1 PRGSPKMGV
10 SSRGRACQLT
20 TANRP
25 PDLRTLWTSPASRA
39 LSETP
44 WKVLARNT
52 WSTGCCTTF
61 ATLYASAST
70 KEQFG
75 AAQTGQKNKA
85 IKNPTPA
92 KIAAMRI
99 ASTIRSNAHD
109 PGSISA
115 PPRGRDAS
123 CICHAISPA
132 RVKDGIAG
140 ADHFLARCAYLHL
153 TNGF

>member
-1 PRGSPKMGV
+1 MGV

-75 AAQTGQKNKA
+75 AAQTGQKNQA
-85 IKNPTPA
+85 IKNPTP
-92 KIAAMRI
+92 RQD
-99 ASTIRSNAHD
+99 RCNED
-109 PGSISA
+109 
-115 PPRGRDAS
+115 
-123 CICHAISPA
+123 
-132 RVKDGIAG
+132 RVNNS
-140 ADHFLARCAYLHL
+140 F
-153 TNGF
+153 